1 VAHVSSLLYKGSIM
15 GDDKWAKVI
24 EYLRTSGRDPEKI
37 LKLLQGNQKGKETN
51 YDINRSS
58 YSLNV
63 IGVITQKIKDP
74 LNHNK
79 SRSHVIRQWVKS
91 EDFKNFYNL
100 MRHEED
106 LTWSI
111 DKVEDYVKQINDL
124 WGKPNNQ
131 HWVKYFDMTGGY
143 FLTENITGPTKDEL
157 ERKGVSSH
165 ILKLEQDI

>member
-1 VAHVSSLLYKGSIM
+1 M
-15 GDDKWAKVI
+15 GDDIWAEVFEYL

-37 LKLLQGNQKGKETN
+37 LKLLKGNQKGKETN

-58 YSLNV
+58 YTLNV
-63 IGVITQKIKDP
+63 IGVITQKILDPANKD
-74 LNHNK
+74 K

-106 LTWSI
+106 LTWSM

-124 WGKPNNQ
+124 WNKPNNQ
-131 HWVKYFDMTGGY
+131 HWVKYFEMTGGY
-143 FLTENITGPTKDEL
+143 FLTKGITEQVKNDL

-165 ILKLEQDI
+165 ILKLDKDI

>member
-15 GDDKWAKVI
+15 GDDIWAEVF
-24 EYLRTSGRDPEKI
+24 EYLEYLKTSGRDPEKI
-37 LKLLQGNQKGKETN
+37 LKLLKGNQKGKETN

-58 YSLNV
+58 Y
-63 IGVITQKIKDP
+63 T
-74 LNHNK
+74 
-79 SRSHVIRQWVKS
+79 QWVKS

-106 LTWSI
+106 LTWSM

-124 WGKPNNQ
+124 WNKPNNQ
-131 HWVKYFDMTGGY
+131 HWVKYFEMTGGY
-143 FLTENITGPTKDEL
+143 FLTKGITEQVKNDL